1 MGRVT
6 RLLTPA
12 LLCLA
17 LVAAG
22 CGGDDDGESANTT
35 RSEAPAPARAADFP
49 SAEGK
54 TLDSLRGKL
63 PKGGEMSPSTVY
75 SLKVGDNRLGF
86 ALFTTDRK
94 FIPDAQVAVYT
105 FKSDGSDAQGPY
117 PARFEAFDIKPEY
130 QSRTTQADL
139 ENAKGVYVADVPV
152 ERRGKRI
159 ITALAKIDGKMTQ
172 TSGFELPIGTAEV
185 PDTPEVGEQ
194 PPEVHTQTISDAAG
208 NAESLTTRVPP
219 AEELLKDDFAEVV
232 GSKPVV
238 ITLSTPLLCQ
248 SRVCGPVVDV
258 VEQVRAE
265 TQGDVSFIQQEIY
278 NDNQVDKGFREE
290 FAAWK
295 LPSEP
300 WTFVIGENGRISTVL
315 EGAFSTG
322 ELQRAVDKV
331 TQSS

>member
-1 MGRVT
+1 MS
-6 RLLTPA
+6 RLITPA
-12 LLCLA
+12 LLSLA
-17 LVAAG
+17 LLVAG
-22 CGGDDDGESANTT
+22 CGGGDGDSGDNTSQNT
-35 RSEAPAPARAADFP
+35 AEAPAAANAADFP

-54 TLDSLRGKL
+54 TLDTLRGSL

-105 FKSDGSDAQGPY
+105 TASNGSDVKGPY
-117 PARFEAFDIKPEY
+117 PARFESFAIKPQY
-130 QSRTTQADL
+130 QSRTTAADL
-139 ENAKGVYVADVPV
+139 ENAKGVYVADVPID
-152 ERRGKRI
+152 RKGKRV

-172 TSGFELPIGTAEV
+172 TSGFELPIGTAQNPKTPQV
-185 PDTPEVGEQ
+185 GDAPPD
-194 PPEVHTQTISDAAG
+194 VHTKTVTDVAG
-208 NAESLTTRVPP
+208 DAESLTTRVPP
-219 AEELLKDDFAEVV
+219 AEELLKDDFADVV
-232 GSKPVV
+232 GKKPTV

-265 TQGDVSFIQQEIY
+265 TKGDVSFIQQEIY
-278 NDNQVDKGFREE
+278 KDNQVDKGFRPE

-300 WTFVIGENGRISTVL
+300 WTFVVGKDGKIKTVL

-322 ELQRAVDKV
+322 ELQKAVNQV
-331 TQSS
+331 T